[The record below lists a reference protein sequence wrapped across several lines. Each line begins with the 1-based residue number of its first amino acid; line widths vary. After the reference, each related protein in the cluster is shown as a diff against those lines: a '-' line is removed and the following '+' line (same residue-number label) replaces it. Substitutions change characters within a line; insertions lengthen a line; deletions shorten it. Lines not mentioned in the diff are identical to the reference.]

1 MSKFI
6 ALLCAVSMA
15 MSATVA
21 FAAETEETPIA
32 ETTATE
38 TVEAT
43 EAPVDAVEDA
53 TEAATEEAAE
63 EATEEATEEVAE
75 EATEE
80 ATEEVAEDATE
91 AATEEVTE
99 EATVVPTF
107 VDVPEDAYYAEAVA
121 YCAEKGLFN
130 GTSDDEFSPS
140 ITMTRGMFAT
150 VFGRLQNAD
159 LTNVELTY
167 ADVKADAYYAPYIA
181 WATEQGI
188 MDGYSNEEFG
198 PDDAITREQAA
209 KMLYAYATKVA
220 NVTLTEAAAEYADS
234 ANVSDWAAEAVAANA
249 AIGYLLADA
258 DNNINPTAELTRA
271 DACYAVAATVKLAEA
286 QTVVEETTED
296 VAEDA
301 TEDVVEDATED
312 VVEDTTEDVAEDA
325 TEDVV
330 EDTTE
335 DVTEDTADETAE
347 ETVDPTIT
355 EEAPAEDNETEIL
368 E

>member
-6 ALLCAVSMA
+6 ALLCAVSMTVG
-15 MSATVA
+15 ATA
-21 FAAETEETPIA
+21 TFAAETEETTT
-32 ETTATE
+32 ETTAVEAVAEE
-38 TVEAT
+38 TVETA
-43 EAPVDAVEDA
+43 ADA
-53 TEAATEEAAE
+53 TEAVTEEATEVAEEATEAAE
-63 EATEEATEEVAE
+63 EATEAATE
-75 EATEE
+75 
-80 ATEEVAEDATE
+80 ATE
-91 AATEEVTE
+91 AATEAASEEVTEEATEVAEEATE

-188 MDGYSNEEFG
+188 MDGYSDDEFG

-286 QTVVEETTED
+286 AVAEDVVEETVTDETATEEAATEEAATEETVTEETVEETTEEAVETVETEETVD
-296 VAEDA
+296 PEA
-301 TEDVVEDATED
+301 TEDVVE
-312 VVEDTTEDVAEDA
+312 
-325 TEDVV
+325 
-330 EDTTE
+330 
-335 DVTEDTADETAE
+335 
-347 ETVDPTIT
+347 
-355 EEAPAEDNETEIL
+355 EEADVIE
-368 E
+368 